1 MQECD
6 FCAIASGEVDRD
18 LVAFRSE
25 QVFVLPAMRQRRRNR
40 GHALV
45 LPAGHVSN
53 LHDAPPGLLAA
64 VMTVT
69 ARLTAA
75 VPDLFGATGSLVF
88 QNNVRPGGLPFHLH
102 VHVVPRF
109 DDDGFTMPDPAVAE
123 VPRAERLAQA
133 ERIREALSG

>member
-1 MQECD
+1 MHDCD
-6 FCAIASGEVDRD
+6 FCAIASGQVDRD

-25 QVFVLPAMRQRRRNR
+25 QVFVLPALRQRRRNR
-40 GHALV
+40 GHTLV
-45 LPAGHVSN
+45 LPVGHVSN
-53 LHDAPPGLLAA
+53 LHDAPAGLLAA

-88 QNNVRPGGLPFHLH
+88 QNNILPDGVPFHLH

-109 DDDGFTMPDPAVAE
+109 SGDGFTMPDPSIAE
-123 VPRAERLAQA
+123 VPRTDRLAQA
-133 ERIREALSG
+133 ARIREMLTS